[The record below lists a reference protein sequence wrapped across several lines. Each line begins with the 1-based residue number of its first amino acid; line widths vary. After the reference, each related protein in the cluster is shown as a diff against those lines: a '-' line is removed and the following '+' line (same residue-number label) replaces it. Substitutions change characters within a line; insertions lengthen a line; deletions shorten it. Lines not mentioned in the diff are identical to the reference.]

1 MTSSNVLTRNTK
13 QQATKLPGHT
23 NVELMP
29 EKNRSASMTEHR
41 HRLGKYGQYI
51 RSPNGTR
58 FEILEG
64 SAIPKQW
71 RKKKPTS
78 VKQNP
83 MALDS
88 GELFNTLLPMHVL
101 NTV

>member
-88 GELFNTLLPMHVL
+88 GELFNTLLPMHAL

>member
-71 RKKKPTS
+71 RKKKAHQCEAEPYGIG
-78 VKQNP
+78 QW
-83 MALDS
+83 
-88 GELFNTLLPMHVL
+88 
-101 NTV
+101 